1 MTNFLTTETQ
11 KVIILYMLKTFLNKI
26 WLVIYFVVGALILEA
41 ITFNML
47 GLGIMPEYFF
57 YNFVIILS
65 IGFLVYLIPNYTA
78 QYVVFT
84 IILFIQA
91 AFCYVNVLLQ
101 FAYHD
106 LFSIEMVRLIWAA
119 GKAMTTSF
127 VDFSGLLQLLCVFSV
142 LAIIGAGI
150 RRLCKR
156 EKIDKKQHFSIVVI
170 VVLILVQSYSW
181 AFYFNQR
188 SKINDLSNVKNSDYI
203 SSDTFLLNTEIMKT
217 NSYKKFGTYGYMSNL
232 IANYNKGIEDS
243 VKKACIAYFDAGN
256 IYGAENNQ
264 SAVFGADA
272 SEGEKNNVIIIMM
285 ESLEWFA
292 FSDGTYDPELNNLS
306 DELTPN
312 VYEVIYGQDNTKGT
326 ADDSLVASNFFAK
339 SKTNVSEGFAILGN
353 YPVGKLF
360 RDITG
365 KKYDES
371 LGAFDYSLPHI
382 LKKQGYITSY
392 VHTNEISY
400 YHRSSTHY
408 NLGFD
413 YVIGKDKLR
422 DENGNKIYTGS
433 DLNWNHW
440 NNEADVVEDAMEYIV
455 PKGDAPFMTMYL
467 NVSTHGPYDN
477 KHNQDYDRYK
487 SYVMYG
493 PNNCK
498 FNSSLGVYEL
508 KSGVSATPENYS
520 TWYKNVVDNEKF
532 SNSFKKELLNW
543 QCGVIGLDES
553 IGLILDEL
561 KTQGKYNN
569 TDILLYSDHNAYYDN
584 MSLKIKGLPESEVYA
599 VENNTIPFV
608 LSSPGLKSK
617 HAGQY
622 VFTDRFCS
630 AYDIIPTML
639 DLLGISFNENLYLG
653 NSLFKPI
660 GDTYTLGGGEVTND
674 MIVYYSNTGGLYSK
688 NMYTFDM
695 NHFIQYKTGVSGTT
709 TAEKR
714 ELENRFKSV
723 ATKTLIK
730 VNYLNLLNKY
740 YLYPHLTNK

>member
-1 MTNFLTTETQ
+1 
-11 KVIILYMLKTFLNKI
+11 MLKTFLNKI

-41 ITFNML
+41 ITFRVL

-57 YNFVIILS
+57 YNFVLILS

-84 IILFIQA
+84 VILFIQA

-127 VDFSGLLQLLCVFSV
+127 VDFSVLLQLLCVFFV
-142 LAIIGAGI
+142 LAITGAGV

-188 SKINDLSNVKNSDYI
+188 SKINNLADIKNSDYI

-217 NSYKKFGTYGYMSNL
+217 NSYKKFGTYGYLSNL

-243 VKKACIAYFDAGN
+243 VKKACIAYFDGGS
-256 IYGAENNQ
+256 IYGVGDNKSQ
-264 SAVFGADA
+264 VFGADDIK
-272 SEGEKNNVIIIMM
+272 ENKNNLIIVMM

-292 FSDGTYDPELNNLS
+292 FGDGTYDPNLNNLS

-312 VYEVIYGQDNTKGT
+312 VYEVIYGKDNTKGT

-365 KKYDES
+365 KKYNES
-371 LGAFDYSLPHI
+371 LGAFNYSLPHI
-382 LKKQGYITSY
+382 LKKEGYITSY

-413 YVIGKDKLR
+413 YVIGKDMLR

-433 DLNWNHW
+433 DLSWNHW

-455 PKGDAPFMTMYL
+455 PEGDTPFMTMYL

-477 KHNQDYDRYK
+477 KHNKDYDRYK
-487 SYVMYG
+487 YYVMYG
-493 PNNCK
+493 PKNCE
-498 FNSSLGVYEL
+498 FNSSLGIYEL
-508 KSGVSATPENYS
+508 KSGVSATADNYS
-520 TWYKNVVDNEKF
+520 TWYKNVVDNDNF

-561 KTQGKYNN
+561 EAQGKYDT

-584 MSLKIKGLPESEVYA
+584 MSLKIKGLPESEVYG

-608 LSSPGLKSK
+608 LSSPGLKTK
-617 HAGQY
+617 CGGQY
-622 VFTDRFCS
+622 VLNDRFCS
-630 AYDIIPTML
+630 AYDIIPTIL
-639 DLLGISFNENLYLG
+639 DLYGISFNENLYLG
-653 NSLFKPI
+653 NSLFNPI
-660 GDTYTLGGGEVTND
+660 GDIYSLGDKTEIND
-674 MIVYYSNTGGLYSK
+674 MVVYYSNTGGLYSK

-695 NHFIQYKTGVSGTT
+695 ENFEYYKADLPGTT
-709 TAEKR
+709 SAER
-714 ELENRFKSV
+714 QDLLNRFKSV

-740 YLYPHLTNK
+740 YLYPQLTNK

>member
-1 MTNFLTTETQ
+1 
-11 KVIILYMLKTFLNKI
+11 MLKTFLNKI

-41 ITFNML
+41 ITFRML

-84 IILFIQA
+84 VILFIQA
-91 AFCYVNVLLQ
+91 AFCYVNILLQ

-127 VDFSGLLQLLCVFSV
+127 VDFSGLLQLLCTFFVI
-142 LAIIGAGI
+142 AIAGAGI

-156 EKIDKKQHFSIVVI
+156 EKIDKKQHFSIIVI

-188 SKINDLSNVKNSDYI
+188 SKINDLANIKNSDYI

-217 NSYKKFGTYGYMSNL
+217 NSYKKFGTYGYLSNL
-232 IANYNKGIEDS
+232 IANYNKGIDHE
-243 VKKACIAYFDAGN
+243 VKKACIAYFDEGD
-256 IYGAENNQ
+256 IYGAKDNR
-264 SAVFGADA
+264 SAVFAVDGVAK
-272 SEGEKNNVIIIMM
+272 KNNLIIIMM

-292 FSDGTYDPELNNLS
+292 FGDGTYDPSLNNLS

-312 VYEVIYGQDNTKGT
+312 VYEVIYGEDKSKGT
-326 ADDSLVASNFFAK
+326 DDDSLVASNFFAK
-339 SKTNVSEGFAILGN
+339 SKTNISEGFAILGN

-365 KKYDES
+365 KSYDDS

-382 LKKQGYITSY
+382 LKDKGYVTSY
-392 VHTNEISY
+392 VHSNEISY
-400 YHRSSTHY
+400 YHRSSTHN

-413 YVIGKDKLR
+413 NVIGKDKLR
-422 DENGNKIYTGS
+422 DSHGNKIYSGN

-440 NNEADVVEDAMEYIV
+440 QSEAEFVDNAMEYLV
-455 PKGDAPFMTMYL
+455 PEGDKPFMTMYL

-477 KHNQDYDRYK
+477 NKYNEDYARYK
-487 SYVMYG
+487 NYVMYG
-493 PNNCK
+493 PNNCEFDESQEK
-498 FNSSLGVYEL
+498 YIL
-508 KSGVSATPENYS
+508 KSGVEATESNYS
-520 TWYKNVVDNEKF
+520 TWYRNVVNNENF
-532 SNSFKKELLNW
+532 SESFKTELLNW
-543 QCGVIGLDES
+543 QCGVIGLDEG
-553 IGLILDEL
+553 IGKILDEL
-561 KTQGKYNN
+561 KVQGKYDS

-584 MSLKIKGLPESEVYA
+584 MSLKIKDLPESEVYG

-608 LSSPGLKSK
+608 LSSPGLKSQYP
-617 HAGQY
+617 GQY
-622 VFTDRFCS
+622 VLTDRFCS
-630 AYDIIPTML
+630 AYDIIPTLL
-639 DLLGISFNENLYLG
+639 DLMGISFNENLYLG
-653 NSLFKPI
+653 NSLFKPM
-660 GDTYTLGGGEVTND
+660 GDIYSLGGGTKIND

-695 NHFIQYKTGVSGTT
+695 ENFNYYKSDIPGTT
-709 TAEKR
+709 SAER
-714 ELENRFKSV
+714 QELLNRFKSV

-740 YLYPHLTNK
+740 YLYPYLTNK